1 MRLIDADALKENM
14 GEQPLNW
21 NNSPEEIQEMFDWNN
36 FTQLIDEAPTIE
48 AEQVRHGHWILI
60 KPADIDHN
68 ITVECSVCGAG
79 DTHAEGV
86 KVPYCWKCGTK
97 MDEVSE

>member
-14 GEQPLNW
+14 GEPPLNW

-36 FTQLIDEAPTIE
+36 FTQLIDGAPTIE
-48 AEQVRHGHWILI
+48 AEPVRHGHWEMKEDPYMFFSEI
-60 KPADIDHN
+60 P
-68 ITVECSVCGAG
+68 TCSVCGCIPKMRNKTA
-79 DTHAEGV
+79 
-86 KVPYCWKCGTK
+86 YCSNCGAK